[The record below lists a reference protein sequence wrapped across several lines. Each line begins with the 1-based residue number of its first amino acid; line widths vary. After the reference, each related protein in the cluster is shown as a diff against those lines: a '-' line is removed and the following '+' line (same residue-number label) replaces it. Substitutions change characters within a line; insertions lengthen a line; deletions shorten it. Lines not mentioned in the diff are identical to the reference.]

1 MKKKATVL
9 ILAIAG
15 IIFCLRPPAASA
27 ATSVSV
33 SFFYDE
39 LSPYGRW
46 STVGGYGDCWI
57 PEHVAAG
64 WQPYTDGEWAYTDYG
79 WTWISYDPWGAD
91 PYHYGTWVW
100 EPPYGWVWI
109 PGTVWGPAW
118 VTWCYSDAY
127 IGWAPIPPTLAISFS
142 GYMGPPVIVSHTQYV
157 FVPTNRFVGV
167 RVSSARLPV
176 QQNATLLQ
184 RTQKVT
190 SFSVSKGIV
199 VNRGPSVDR
208 IEAAAH
214 VRIPRASID
223 VAKSRPM
230 SLTAGGA
237 VRGHQLSV
245 VSPAPVRA
253 RAMKEHVAA
262 GGGATAG
269 GAVHGNGKA
278 KGSAEGTVS
287 PRSEGG
293 ATGTGHGRSGSPP
306 RHEAAPRH
314 ESSDHHEAK
323 SHHEP
328 PPHHEAQ
335 SHHEPPP
342 HHVAPPPP
350 REEPPPTTRHE
361 PPPHHEAPPHQ
372 PPPPSKRPPPHH
384 EPPPPPP
391 PGGLAAEPVTS
402 SGAAPVERGDMS
414 AAHRSI
420 RSR

>member
-1 MKKKATVL
+1 MKKKAAVL
-9 ILAIAG
+9 TLAIAG
-15 IIFCLRPPAASA
+15 ILCLRPRAVSA
-27 ATSVSV
+27 ETSVSISV
-33 SFFYDE
+33 FYDE

-46 STVGGYGDCWI
+46 SSVGRYGDCWI
-57 PEHVAAG
+57 PEHVAVG

-79 WTWISYDPWGAD
+79 WTWVSYDPWGGD

-100 EPPYGWVWI
+100 EPPYGWVWV

-142 GYMGPPVIVSHTQYV
+142 GYTGPAVVVSHTQYV

-167 RVSSARLPV
+167 RVSSARMPV
-176 QQNATLLQ
+176 QQNATLFQ
-184 RTQKVT
+184 RSQKVT
-190 SFSVSKGIV
+190 SFSVSRGIV

-230 SLTAGGA
+230 SLSAGGA
-237 VRGHQLSV
+237 TRGNRLTV
-245 VSPAPVRA
+245 VAPAPVRA
-253 RAMKEHVAA
+253 RAIKEHVAA
-262 GGGATAG
+262 
-269 GAVHGNGKA
+269 
-278 KGSAEGTVS
+278 KGSPQGTVS
-287 PRSEGG
+287 PRSEGSV
-293 ATGTGHGRSGSPP
+293 TGTGQGRSGSPP

-314 ESSDHHEAK
+314 EK
-323 SHHEP
+323 SQHHEP

-342 HHVAPPPP
+342 PPPHHEAQSHHGAPPPHHESPPPP

-372 PPPPSKRPPPHH
+372 PPPPARRPPPHK
-384 EPPPPPP
+384 EPPPPP
-391 PGGLAAEPVTS
+391 PGGSLGVNDALSSSAAGP
-402 SGAAPVERGDMS
+402 AAGIEEGVGGGS
-414 AAHRSI
+414 AAHR
-420 RSR
+420 